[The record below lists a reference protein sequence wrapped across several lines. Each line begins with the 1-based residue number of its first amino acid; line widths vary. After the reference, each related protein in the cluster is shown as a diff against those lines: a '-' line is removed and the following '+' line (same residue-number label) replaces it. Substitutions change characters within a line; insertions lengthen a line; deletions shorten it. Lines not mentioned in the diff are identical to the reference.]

1 MYPIT
6 APEPRRL
13 LLRRDDHLPARQPAY
28 GRTAWPARRP
38 AAAVPGPG
46 HDFLVPNPRPD
57 LVLDPHFLRMIEAG

>member
-1 MYPIT
+1 MYPTT

-13 LLRRDDHLPARQPAY
+13 LLRRDDHVPARQPAY
-28 GRTAWPARRP
+28 GRTAWPARRTP
-38 AAAVPGPG
+38 APHPV